1 MNRRPALDR
10 RVENGLVVLLL
21 LGLMGY
27 WTRDPRPFFMP
38 NNDYFSF
45 DHLARDLAALRL
57 PDNFKRMPVFPAL
70 MALLHGFWPRAD
82 QPYLN
87 AALALN
93 LLFSAGFL
101 WLVYRIA
108 ARVIGPGAALVAA
121 GLACAVQFQAL
132 ARQPLVDPS
141 LGCFVALAL
150 WLRLKDSRW
159 CWAAVGLALLS
170 RLDTAVLI
178 PLFLWDGLRAGI
190 GSDAAANGSD
200 VAANGS
206 ETEANGPEAA
216 TDGGSGEAS
225 PPARWSM
232 ATALRRDLPWA
243 VLAAVPAAGWFLLG
257 QRYGEAGSGYLDL
270 MEGMGFTPAWRFPAV
285 AFEQTFG
292 GWMERSWLW
301 LLAPGMLLLL
311 FGLLRSWR
319 SERRGTR
326 LLVGHYVLT
335 VAAIVAFGISKGRYA
350 YAIQWT
356 PLLFLARGSV
366 DLGRELW
373 GRLSSKFRGR
383 LARAAVLAVV
393 AVVVMLPAAVAARGG
408 LRLAAAELDKVRFH
422 NVESYLLGAWARDHL
437 GPGDGLVTLA
447 TSQVEFIATQLPA
460 DQVVSFANLVPQ
472 GDDPALLA
480 AAMRRRGLTHA
491 AYTYR
496 EQPRD
501 SDGAYYH
508 RLYNV
513 PLAER
518 FAEGAAVPGFR
529 HLARLPVPAELEHA
543 DVQIYELDPP

>member
-1 MNRRPALDR
+1 MNGRSALERRT
-10 RVENGLVVLLL
+10 ETGLVVLVL
-21 LGLMGY
+21 LGLLA
-27 WTRDPRPFFMP
+27 WWLRDPQPFFMP

-45 DHLARDLAALRL
+45 DHLARDIAAWRL

-70 MALLHGFWPRAD
+70 MALIHGLWSHAA
-82 QPYLN
+82 QPYLS

-93 LLFSAGFL
+93 LAFSAGFL

-108 ARVIGPGAALVAA
+108 ARVIGPGAALVAG

-170 RLDTAVLI
+170 RLDTAVLV
-178 PLFLWDGLRAGI
+178 PLFLLDGWWAGS
-190 GSDAAANGSD
+190 GMAAAADSASGPIHSD
-200 VAANGS
+200 PRRRLADV
-206 ETEANGPEAA
+206 
-216 TDGGSGEAS
+216 
-225 PPARWSM
+225 
-232 ATALRRDLPWA
+232 LRRDLPWA
-243 VLAAVPAAGWFLLG
+243 TLAVFPAAAWFLLG

-270 MEGMGFTPAWRFPAV
+270 MEGMGFTPAWRFPRV

-292 GWMERSWLW
+292 GWLERSWLW
-301 LLAPGMLLLL
+301 ILAPGLLLL
-311 FGLLRSWR
+311 TYGLLRSWR
-319 SERRGTR
+319 SERRGTA
-326 LLVGHYVLT
+326 LLLGHYLLT

-366 DLGRELW
+366 DLGREVW
-373 GRLSSKFRGR
+373 ERLSSRLRGR
-383 LARAAVLAVV
+383 MARAAVF
-393 AVVVMLPAAVAARGG
+393 VVVTVVVLLPAAIAARGG

-518 FAEGAAVPGFR
+518 FAEGAVVPGFR

>member
-1 MNRRPALDR
+1 MNGRPSLER
-10 RVENGLVVLLL
+10 RVETGLVVLLILGL
-21 LGLMGY
+21 LG
-27 WTRDPRPFFMP
+27 WWSRDPQPFFMP

-45 DHLARDLAALRL
+45 DHLAKDIAAWRM

-82 QPYLN
+82 QPYLS

-121 GLACAVQFQAL
+121 GLAGAVQFQAL

-150 WLRLKDSRW
+150 WLRLRDSRW

-178 PLFLWDGLRAGI
+178 PLFLWDGLTAGI
-190 GSDAAANGSD
+190 GPESRALRPTT
-200 VAANGS
+200 VA
-206 ETEANGPEAA
+206 EV
-216 TDGGSGEAS
+216 GSGEGRQAS
-225 PPARWSM
+225 RQRVSLV
-232 ATALRRDLPWA
+232 LRRDLPWV
-243 VLAAVPAAGWFLLG
+243 VLAAVPAAVWFLLG

-292 GWMERSWLW
+292 GWLERSWLW
-301 LLAPGMLLLL
+301 LLAPGVLLLL
-311 FGLLRSWR
+311 YGLMRCWR
-319 SERRGTR
+319 AERRGTV
-326 LLVGHYVLT
+326 LLLGHYVLT

-356 PLLFLARGSV
+356 PLVFLARGSV

-373 GRLSSKFRGR
+373 RHLVSRGGGTVAR
-383 LARAAVLAVV
+383 SLALIVV
-393 AVVVMLPAAVAARGG
+393 TALVMLPAAVAARGG

-422 NVESYLLGAWARDHL
+422 NVESYLLGAWVRDHL
-437 GPGDGLVTLA
+437 GPEDGLVTLA
-447 TSQVEFIATQLPA
+447 TSQVEFVATELPA
-460 DQVVSFANLVPQ
+460 ERVVSFANLVPE

-480 AAMRRRGLTHA
+480 AAMRRRGITHA

>member
-1 MNRRPALDR
+1 MNGRSAQERRTET
-10 RVENGLVVLLL
+10 VLVVLVI
-21 LGLMGY
+21 LGLLA
-27 WTRDPRPFFMP
+27 WWLRDPQPFFMP

-45 DHLARDLAALRL
+45 DHLAKDIAAWRL
-57 PDNFKRMPVFPAL
+57 PDNFKRMPVFPGL
-70 MALLHGFWPRAD
+70 MALLHGLWSNAA
-82 QPYLN
+82 QPYLS
-87 AALALN
+87 AGLALN
-93 LLFSAGFL
+93 LAFSAGFL

-108 ARVIGPGAALVAA
+108 ARVIGPGAALVAG

-150 WLRLKDSRW
+150 WLRLRDSRW

-170 RLDTAVLI
+170 RLDTAVLV
-178 PLFLWDGLRAGI
+178 PLFLWDGLRTRI
-190 GSDAAANGSD
+190 GSDAAANG
-200 VAANGS
+200 AEAKTNG
-206 ETEANGPEAA
+206 AEAA
-216 TDGGSGEAS
+216 TNGGSGDVR
-225 PPARWSM
+225 PFARRPMDSR
-232 ATALRRDLPWA
+232 LRSELPWA
-243 VLAAVPAAGWFLLG
+243 FLAVFPAAAWFVLG

-270 MEGMGFTPAWRFPAV
+270 MEGMGFTPAWRFPRV

-292 GWMERSWLW
+292 GWLERSWLW
-301 LLAPGMLLLL
+301 ILAPGLLLL
-311 FGLLRSWR
+311 TYGLLRSWR
-319 SERRGTR
+319 SERRGSA
-326 LLVGHYVLT
+326 LLLGHYLLT

-366 DLGRELW
+366 DFGREVW
-373 GRLSSKFRGR
+373 GRLSSRLRGR
-383 LARAAVLAVV
+383 MARAAVFVV
-393 AVVVMLPAAVAARGG
+393 VTVVVMLPAAIAARGG

-460 DQVVSFANLVPQ
+460 DRVVSFANLMPE

-518 FAEGAAVPGFR
+518 FALGAAVPGFR

>member
-1 MNRRPALDR
+1 MNRPPALER
-10 RVENGLVVLLL
+10 RVETGLVVLLL
-21 LGLMGY
+21 LGLLGY

-45 DHLARDLAALRL
+45 DHLARDLAAWRL

-70 MALLHGFWPRAD
+70 MALLHGLWPRAE

-93 LLFSAGFL
+93 LGFSAAFL

-108 ARVIGPGAALVAA
+108 ARVIGPGAVLVAA
-121 GLACAVQFQAL
+121 GLACAVQFQSS

-178 PLFLWDGLRAGI
+178 PLFLWDGLTAGI
-190 GSDAAANGSD
+190 G
-200 VAANGS
+200 
-206 ETEANGPEAA
+206 PESRALRPTTGA
-216 TDGGSGEAS
+216 EVGSGAGRQAPRQRVS
-225 PPARWSM
+225 VV
-232 ATALRRDLPWA
+232 LRRELPWA
-243 VLAAVPAAGWFLLG
+243 VLAVIPAAAWFLLG
-257 QRYGEAGSGYLDL
+257 HRYGEAGSGYLDL

-292 GWMERSWLW
+292 GWLERSWLW
-301 LLAPGMLLLL
+301 LLAPGVLLLL
-311 FGLLRSWR
+311 YGLLRSWR
-319 SERRGTR
+319 AERRGT
-326 LLVGHYVLT
+326 LLLLGHDVLT

-356 PLLFLARGSV
+356 PLVFLARGSV
-366 DLGRELW
+366 DLGRGLW
-373 GRLSSKFRGR
+373 RRLVSRAGGTVARS
-383 LARAAVLAVV
+383 LALIVVTAIVL
-393 AVVVMLPAAVAARGG
+393 LPATVAARGG
-408 LRLAAAELDKVRFH
+408 LRLASAELHKVRYH
-422 NVESYLLGAWARDHL
+422 NIESYLLGAWARDHL

-447 TSQVEFIATQLPA
+447 TSQVEFVAVQLPA
-460 DQVVSFANLVPQ
+460 DRVVSFANLVPE

-480 AAMRRRGLTHA
+480 AAMRARGLRHV
-491 AYTYR
+491 AYTFR

-518 FAEGAAVPGFR
+518 FAQGAAVPGFR

-543 DVQIYELDPP
+543 DVQIYELDRP